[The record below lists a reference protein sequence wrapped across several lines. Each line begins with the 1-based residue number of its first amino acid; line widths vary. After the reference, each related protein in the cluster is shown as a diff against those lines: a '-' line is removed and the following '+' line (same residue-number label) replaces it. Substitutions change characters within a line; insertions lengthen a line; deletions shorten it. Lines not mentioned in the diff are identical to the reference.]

1 MIIGEN
7 HYEMI
12 IVTDIE
18 GGVIAIINDEEIVE
32 HEGYK
37 VILEPTK

>member
-1 MIIGEN
+1 MVIGKQDYESII
-7 HYEMI
+7 I
-12 IVTDIE
+12 TDSD